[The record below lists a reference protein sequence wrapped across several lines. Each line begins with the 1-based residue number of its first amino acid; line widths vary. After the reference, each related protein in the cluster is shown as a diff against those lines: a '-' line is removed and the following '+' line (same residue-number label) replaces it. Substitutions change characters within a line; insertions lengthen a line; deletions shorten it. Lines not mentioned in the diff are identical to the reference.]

1 MRLSYLG
8 LTCLVALGIGCV
20 DVSGK
25 GEVLGWLSLDECTE
39 ESRLSAVCDT
49 TVSEVECSAFNL
61 GADFFA
67 LELFDEQS
75 GKLRLQRGGAS
86 FIKTDALVLDIR
98 DIRALR
104 GRLGTP
110 IAVGGSQD
118 VRAALIL
125 GRTCPSSTQSLELSG
140 EIVIHQFGTEVGN
153 RISGEILFL
162 EVRDGREPLVG
173 LIGVLRGYFDFVFQN
188 GTPFEQFYR

>member
-1 MRLSYLG
+1 MRHSYLG
-8 LTCLVALGIGCV
+8 LAYLFTLVLGCV

-25 GEVLGWLSLDECTE
+25 GEVLGWLDLDECTDE
-39 ESRLSAVCDT
+39 VRLSALCDAG
-49 TVSEVECSAFNL
+49 VSDLECSAFNL

-104 GRLGTP
+104 GRLGTSIP
-110 IAVGGSQD
+110 VGGAQD

-140 EIVIHQFGTEVGN
+140 EVVIHQFGTEVGD

-173 LIGVLRGYFDFVFQN
+173 LIGVLRGHFDFVFQN

>member
-1 MRLSYLG
+1 MRLKYAG
-8 LTCLVALGIGCV
+8 FACLVALGFGCV

-25 GEVLGWLSLDECTE
+25 GEVLGWLSLDECSAD
-39 ESRLSAVCDT
+39 SRLSALCDD
-49 TVSEVECSAFNL
+49 TVSDVECSAFNL

-98 DIRALR
+98 DIRSLR

-110 IAVGGSQD
+110 IAIGEEQD

-125 GRTCPSSTQSLELSG
+125 GSTCPSSTQSLALSG
-140 EIVIHQFGTEVGN
+140 ELVIHQFGIEVGD
-153 RISGEILFL
+153 RIFGEISFL

-173 LIGVLRGYFDFVFQN
+173 LIGVLRGHFDFVFQN

>member
-1 MRLSYLG
+1 MRLRYLSF
-8 LTCLVALGIGCV
+8 LCFLVLGGGCV
-20 DVSGK
+20 DVGGK
-25 GEVLGWLSLDECTE
+25 GEVLGWLNLDQCTE
-39 ESRLSAVCDT
+39 DARLSALCDS
-49 TVSEVECSAFNL
+49 TVSDRECAAFNL

-110 IAVGGSQD
+110 IAVGGDQD

-140 EIVIHQFGTEVGN
+140 ELIIHQFGTEVGD
-153 RISGEILFL
+153 RISGEISFL

-173 LIGVLRGYFDFVFQN
+173 LIGVLRGHFDFVFQN